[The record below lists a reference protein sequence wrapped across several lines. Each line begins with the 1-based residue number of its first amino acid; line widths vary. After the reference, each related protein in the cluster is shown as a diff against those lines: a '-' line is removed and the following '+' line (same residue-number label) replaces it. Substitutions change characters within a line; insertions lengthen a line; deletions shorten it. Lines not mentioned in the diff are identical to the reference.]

1 MLTRTFPPR
10 AIMPVLPSRLQFGSY
25 GPKINAG
32 KQYVKSTPTRVVQ
45 HVLLQMLTEIKGE
58 SWYTTDKP
66 GDERWSDWV
75 HRRLPVLY
83 KMIPKVGS

>member
-1 MLTRTFPPR
+1 MVQKSMLE
-10 AIMPVLPSRLQFGSY
+10 
-25 GPKINAG
+25 
-32 KQYVKSTPTRVVQ
+32 QYVKSTPTRVVQ

-66 GDERWSDWV
+66 GDERWSGWV
-75 HRRLPVLY
+75 HRRLPELY